1 METVMIK
8 ITDDWYLDSDPH
20 QWIIKRS
27 YWSKKHKTY
36 LLRDFGYYPTLS
48 RACDAL
54 SDELPK
60 GEAVSDLKTLTH
72 AIDKLSDT
80 IRAQAQEVISLSA

>member
-1 METVMIK
+1 MIK

-36 LLRDFGYYPTLS
+36 LLRDFGYYPTLHK
-48 RACDAL
+48 ACYAL

-60 GEAVSDLKTLTH
+60 GEAASDLKTLIQATE
-72 AIDKLSDT
+72 KLSGT
-80 IRAQAQEVISLSA
+80 IRAQVQGVISLSA